1 MLISNSKALF
11 LETTLKKDLSKN
23 IKSKQ
28 IKTDLVAFTSN
39 KKAGGKEGNTIKGL
53 ALAAMCIAEFI
64 ALKSNVIGNKAE
76 NPINSENSVELVDL
90 SDIQPELNNVKP
102 EPIPPSLSEESDEP
116 EELDEQPDEE
126 ISPQV
131 DTPKV
136 ETPKTNDIAKA
147 TITPRETS
155 KFGNIIHIKYDEA
168 PQSQLISVGSG
179 IKVRR
184 STAQA
189 FNKMVLAAENDGV
202 NIVTLSGFRSVS
214 TQNQLFYGVARQRG
228 QTPAQRATVSAP
240 PGFSEHHTGYA
251 IDVGDGNN
259 SSSNLSTSF
268 EDTRASQ
275 WLRKNMSNF
284 GFELSFPQNNIQN
297 INYEPWHIRFIGD
310 EASQKEFEFAKSLS
324 KN

>member
-11 LETTLKKDLSKN
+11 LETPLKNDLSKN
-23 IKSKQ
+23 IKSNQLKA
-28 IKTDLVAFTSN
+28 DSVAFTSN

-53 ALAAMCIAEFI
+53 ALAAICIAEFI

-76 NPINSENSVELVDL
+76 NPINSENSVELIDL
-90 SDIQPELNNVKP
+90 SDIQPELNNVKQEP
-102 EPIPPSLSEESDEP
+102 KSEPIPPSTEEESDEP
-116 EELDEQPDEE
+116 DVE

-131 DTPKV
+131 DPPKV
-136 ETPKTNDIAKA
+136 VPPKTNDIAKA

-168 PQSQLISVGSG
+168 PQSELTSVGSG

-184 STAQA
+184 TTAQA

>member
-1 MLISNSKALF
+1 MRVSNSKVLF

-28 IKTDLVAFTSN
+28 IKTDSVAFTSN
-39 KKAGGKEGNTIKGL
+39 KKTVGKEGNSIKGL
-53 ALAAMCIAEFI
+53 ALAAICIAEFI
-64 ALKSNVIGNKAE
+64 ALKSNVVGNKAE

-90 SDIQPELNNVKP
+90 SEIQPELNNVKQEP
-102 EPIPPSLSEESDEP
+102 KSEPIPPLIEKETD
-116 EELDEQPDEE
+116 DPDLE
-126 ISPQV
+126 ISPPLV
-131 DTPKV
+131 PPKSNDT
-136 ETPKTNDIAKA
+136 AKA

-168 PQSQLISVGSG
+168 PQSQLTSVGSG

-184 STAQA
+184 NTAQA
-189 FNKMVLAAENDGV
+189 FNKMVLAAQNDGV
-202 NIVTLSGFRSVS
+202 TIVPLSGFRSVS
-214 TQNQLFYGVARQRG
+214 TQNELFYGVARQRG

-284 GFELSFPQNNIQN
+284 GFEFSFPKNNIQN